1 MTAVPDDLTLR
12 HLAHI
17 VDSSDDGIVSKDLKG
32 SKVARGNTERSRL
45 LAAAQEQASIVE
57 KLTGRTRTAGGLGLG
72 LSIVRHIVEM
82 HGGSAHVAS
91 DGEGRGATFRV
102 ELPLMMVH
110 REEIRE
116 PREHPRTEKLQPLTA
131 LDALTGVRVMAIK
144 ESRSRSILICVLP
157 SQSQSHATVALQ
169 GDGALGQSPTWD
181 STSATAGNPVGARE
195 RRRRPRRLIESP
207 RRSRHTRATR
217 DRKARD
223 QSAPRDRNRT
233 RVA

>member
-82 HGGSAHVAS
+82 HGGSVHVAS

-131 LDALTGVRVMAIK
+131 LDALTGVRV
-144 ESRSRSILICVLP
+144 
-157 SQSQSHATVALQ
+157 VAHP
-169 GDGALGQSPTWD
+169 A
-181 STSATAGNPVGARE
+181 
-195 RRRRPRRLIESP
+195 
-207 RRSRHTRATR
+207 
-217 DRKARD
+217 KA
-223 QSAPRDRNRT
+223 
-233 RVA
+233 

>member
-82 HGGSAHVAS
+82 HGGSVHVAS

-110 REEIRE
+110 RE
-116 PREHPRTEKLQPLTA
+116 TA
-131 LDALTGVRVMAIK
+131 GASSHGEVATAD
-144 ESRSRSILICVLP
+144 RSR
-157 SQSQSHATVALQ
+157 QS
-169 GDGALGQSPTWD
+169 D
-181 STSATAGNPVGARE
+181 
-195 RRRRPRRLIESP
+195 RRACNG
-207 RRSRHTRATR
+207 H
-217 DRKARD
+217 
-223 QSAPRDRNRT
+223 
-233 RVA
+233 